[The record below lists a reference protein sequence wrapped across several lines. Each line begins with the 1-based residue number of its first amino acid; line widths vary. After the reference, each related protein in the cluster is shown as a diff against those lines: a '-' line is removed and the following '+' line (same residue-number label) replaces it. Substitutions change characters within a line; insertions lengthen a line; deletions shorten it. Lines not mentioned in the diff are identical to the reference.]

1 MLDEFAT
8 IKSQGMEN
16 KAEFRPSK
24 SAAEQP
30 QTVGELTMW

>member
-16 KAEFRPSK
+16 NAEFRLSK
-24 SAAEQP
+24 SAAE
-30 QTVGELTMW
+30 

>member
-16 KAEFRPSK
+16 NAEFRPSK
-24 SAAEQP
+24 SAAE
-30 QTVGELTMW
+30 